1 LKKILL
7 TAILAS
13 ALIIVVSLALYL
25 ALFTQPEKLA
35 AAAKFTL
42 MSTAFKDHERIPEKY
57 TCEGLDVSP
66 PLRWEGYPAET
77 VSFVLIVED
86 PDAPGGT
93 FTHWIVYNI
102 PSDVNELEEGA
113 STMGKLPPG
122 ALQGRNDFG
131 KIGYGGPCP
140 PPGKAHRYVFKLYAL
155 DSMLDLGA
163 GADRSD
169 VLKAIRGHVLAE
181 ASLTGLYSRMP

>member
-1 LKKILL
+1 
-7 TAILAS
+7 
-13 ALIIVVSLALYL
+13 
-25 ALFTQPEKLA
+25 
-35 AAAKFTL
+35 
-42 MSTAFKDHERIPEKY
+42 MSTAFEDLERIPEKY

-66 PLRWEGYPAET
+66 PLRWKGYPAET

-169 VLKAIRGHVLAE
+169 ILKAIRGHVLAE